1 MAEYHRTEGIC
12 LRRFAYSNT
21 SQVAGFLTPDQGRLS
36 FIAKGITRAPKKG
49 IRTGLDLLGRYGLVY
64 TRRPAGS
71 LQNLTDQWL
80 REEFRGLRCSLPRLL
95 CGYYAAELALSFTVE
110 GDPCPRLYAATLDA
124 LRRFA
129 AGRGLGLTAVRLEL
143 AILREHG
150 SLPAFDR
157 CVVCGRDLP
166 ARGAVTF
173 SAPDGGPLC
182 RRCEEPQQ
190 GDSIPL
196 RADLLGHL
204 HALATG
210 AEEPDLT
217 SRQVL
222 ALSTAL
228 RFQMRY
234 ILGREL
240 RMWNYLQRRR
250 LTRSLRHARR
260 HARS

>member
-1 MAEYHRTEGIC
+1 MAEYCRTEGIC
-12 LRRFAYSNT
+12 LRRLAYSNT

-49 IRTGLDLLGRYGLVY
+49 IRTGLELLGRYGLVY

-80 REEFRGLRCSLPRLL
+80 QEEFRGLRRSLPRLL
-95 CGYYAAELALSFTVE
+95 CGYYAAELALNFTVE
-110 GDPCPRLYAATLDA
+110 ADPCPRLYAATLGA

-129 AGRGLGLTAVRLEL
+129 EGRRLGLTAVHLEL
-143 AILREHG
+143 AVLREHG

-157 CVVCGRDLP
+157 CVACGRDLP

-182 RRCEEPQQ
+182 RRCEQPEQ
-190 GDSIPL
+190 GQSIPL
-196 RADLLGHL
+196 RADLLAHL
-204 HALATG
+204 HTLATG
-210 AEEPDLT
+210 EEEPVLT
-217 SRQVL
+217 PKQTV

-240 RMWNYLQRRR
+240 RMWTYLQRRR
-250 LTRSLRHARR
+250 LSKSLRHARR
-260 HARS
+260 HASS